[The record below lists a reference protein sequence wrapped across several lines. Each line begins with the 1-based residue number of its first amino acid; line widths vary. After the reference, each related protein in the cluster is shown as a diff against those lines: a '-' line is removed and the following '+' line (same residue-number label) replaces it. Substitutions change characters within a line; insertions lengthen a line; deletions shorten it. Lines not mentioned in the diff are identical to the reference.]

1 MSDPFW
7 LLMFRYSSRLMWGRA
22 VASFKTYCLPL
33 NMASVC
39 AVEKSVYLT
48 CTEVYKNP
56 LSALWVLLP
65 AASLKPVGDLFHW
78 LGSTKLSIFPELS
91 QSFDSS
97 PLNSG
102 EKILQSTR
110 CANVSKRE
118 QCDWNGF
125 ADLLA
130 TLSLVLPSP
139 SSGGAFSRERE
150 SRQKLTEESKCL
162 WTLQKAF

>member
-1 MSDPFW
+1 M
-7 LLMFRYSSRLMWGRA
+7 GRA

-39 AVEKSVYLT
+39 AIEKPVYLM
-48 CTEVYKNP
+48 CTEMCKNP
-56 LSALWVLLP
+56 FSALWVLLP

-78 LGSTKLSIFPELS
+78 LSSTKLSIFPELS
-91 QSFDSS
+91 QNFDSS
-97 PLNSG
+97 PLISG

-130 TLSLVLPSP
+130 TLSLKPYSLLLQVGLFPEKENPDRSLQEKTN
-139 SSGGAFSRERE
+139 ARELCR
-150 SRQKLTEESKCL
+150 RL
-162 WTLQKAF
+162 F